1 MKNVKKLVKKDQLRN
16 TELNLSPNES
26 NSPVSKNKRTQE
38 HSNSLNLEILNSE
51 HWKFRHQYIGIHTWE
66 NLADT
71 NIYDKSACNF
81 GAFFGFFG

>member
-38 HSNSLNLEILNSE
+38 HSNSPNLEIPNSE
-51 HWKFRHQYIGIHTWE
+51 TQRRKK
-66 NLADT
+66 T
-71 NIYDKSACNF
+71 N
-81 GAFFGFFG
+81 